1 MVFNRRSE
9 PAPWGNRCSELTA
22 DPQHDDVPGG
32 DVGVNQE
39 TTGVVGLGKFC
50 LITSDIVYG
59 IFDTGIIKGY
69 VFSPGDPHPLVEDLE
84 ASSRGMGTT
93 PQACV
98 DGMRDRFEDLLP
110 GERQAPSATHLNSVL
125 LALSSLEKNRERATR
140 STS

>member
-84 ASSRGMGTT
+84 EHGRWDRNATT
-93 PQACV
+93 GYRKI
-98 DGMRDRFEDLLP
+98 DGGWYLFEV
-110 GERQAPSATHLNSVL
+110 EH
-125 LALSSLEKNRERATR
+125 
-140 STS
+140 